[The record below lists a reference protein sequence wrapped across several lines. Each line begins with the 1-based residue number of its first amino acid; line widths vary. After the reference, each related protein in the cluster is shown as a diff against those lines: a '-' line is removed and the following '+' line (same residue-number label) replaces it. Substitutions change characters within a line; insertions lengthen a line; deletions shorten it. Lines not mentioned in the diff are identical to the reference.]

1 MLSNVFIIYVLTWRG
16 SMQTW
21 WATWRWN
28 VYCSIESSSA
38 MRQATWQCFRS
49 LMALWRRYLGLSVC
63 QVIIII
69 MFVCE
74 SVSVIV
80 KYRLVFSC
88 VLCVRWHN
96 VFFFF
101 FFGLFYN
108 ESYILMMLSLFHLIH
123 G

>member
-1 MLSNVFIIYVLTWRG
+1 MAGKHADMVGHLAVE
-16 SMQTW
+16 
-21 WATWRWN
+21 WN

-96 VFFFF
+96 VFFLVYFIMKAIF
-101 FFGLFYN
+101 
-108 ESYILMMLSLFHLIH
+108 
-123 G
+123 